1 MSVMLG
7 SWLIFQAMAH
17 DQPQVEVKLVQT
29 VKLAVFF
36 FFALLHLY
44 KATAQQQPCLILTH
58 LQFSRVRLFSLGVC
72 HYRGGVVWLSAPGST
87 LLDQL
92 F

>member
-1 MSVMLG
+1 MSVMLA

-17 DQPQVEVKLVQT
+17 DQPQVEVKLVRT
-29 VKLAVFF
+29 VKLAVI

-87 LLDQL
+87 PLDQL

>member
-29 VKLAVFF
+29 VKLAVIFF
-36 FFALLHLY
+36 CPL
-44 KATAQQQPCLILTH
+44 TLI
-58 LQFSRVRLFSLGVC
+58 
-72 HYRGGVVWLSAPGST
+72 
-87 LLDQL
+87 
-92 F
+92 

>member
-36 FFALLHLY
+36 FFPSY
-44 KATAQQQPCLILTH
+44 TYIKQQH
-58 LQFSRVRLFSLGVC
+58 NNNRV
-72 HYRGGVVWLSAPGST
+72 
-87 LLDQL
+87 
-92 F
+92 